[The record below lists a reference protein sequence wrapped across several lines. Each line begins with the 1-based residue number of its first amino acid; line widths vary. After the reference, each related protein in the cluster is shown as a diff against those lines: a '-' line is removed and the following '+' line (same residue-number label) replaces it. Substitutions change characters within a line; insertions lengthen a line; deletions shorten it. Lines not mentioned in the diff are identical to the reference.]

1 MQGFINSFLKII
13 KYPVALTCA
22 FFTFPL
28 LQALI
33 RLISETFNMHLGI
46 YFLLPIIGTV
56 ALWNLIP
63 GLAGASFTIFA
74 HESTHMLAAVLTGHK
89 PVGMKIE
96 QDKGG
101 SFSYLG
107 KGNWLI
113 TIAPYFLPTFPFIWM
128 LVGVFFGMQNGQF
141 EPWYI
146 ITYGFWV
153 GFHISANF
161 TQIHSEQT
169 DFKKA
174 GWLFTT
180 LFIPGANLFVIG
192 YLWCFALKGWAGLS
206 LWHQYISPAC
216 REFFKQI
223 LTQIQQMIG

>member
-13 KYPVALTCA
+13 KYPVALSCA

-33 RLISETFNMHLGI
+33 RLISETFNMHLGV

-56 ALWNLIP
+56 VLWNLIP

-113 TIAPYFLPTFPFIWM
+113 TMAPYFLPTFPFIWM
-128 LVGVFFGMQNGQF
+128 LVGLFFGTQDGQF
-141 EPWYI
+141 EPWYMGRLS
-146 ITYGFWV
+146 YFGQL
-153 GFHISANF
+153 HPNS
-161 TQIHSEQT
+161 QRT
-169 DFKKA
+169 DRF
-174 GWLFTT
+174 
-180 LFIPGANLFVIG
+180 
-192 YLWCFALKGWAGLS
+192 
-206 LWHQYISPAC
+206 
-216 REFFKQI
+216 
-223 LTQIQQMIG
+223 